1 MLRRKR
7 NCRLFPARA
16 VRKKKKSKAILTSL
30 AYPSLLYPQESHQ
43 PVHPF
48 CAVVAQICDLV
59 RSQLLSCLSLTS
71 APEFPSLI
79 PVARRYEES
88 DGSDV
93 DEEEASDDEV
103 EEVAAGNG
111 PPYPLM
117 AKLYCFFGP
126 MLTILPAPPASK
138 KRKTTSEKKDAPEEV
153 DDDEEPE
160 AVDDDDEDV
169 AAAPGEEDD
178 DDDDDAEE
186 EEAQDT
192 ATKGGPAAAA
202 KKAKGAQVPK
212 EDDLEAVKGLGDEE

>member
-16 VRKKKKSKAILTSL
+16 VRKRKKSKAILTSL
-30 AYPSLLYPQESHQ
+30 AYHPLFYPQESHQ
-43 PVHPF
+43 PVNSF
-48 CAVVAQICDLV
+48 CAVVAQVCDLV
-59 RSQLLSCLSLTS
+59 RSQLLSCLSLASTQET
-71 APEFPSLI
+71 PLLTPDT
-79 PVARRYEES
+79 RRYEES

-103 EEVAAGNG
+103 EEVAAGN
-111 PPYPLM
+111 YPLYSLM
-117 AKLYCFFGP
+117 PKLYRFFVP
-126 MLTILPAPPASK
+126 RLTILPAPPASK

-153 DDDEEPE
+153 DDDEDPE
-160 AVDDDDEDV
+160 AVDDDEDV